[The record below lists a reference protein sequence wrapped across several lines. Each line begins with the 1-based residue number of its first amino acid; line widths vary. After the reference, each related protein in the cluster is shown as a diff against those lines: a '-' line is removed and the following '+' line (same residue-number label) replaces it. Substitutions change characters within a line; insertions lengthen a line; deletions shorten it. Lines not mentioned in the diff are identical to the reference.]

1 VPKYIAPSPHP
12 LATGD
17 PHTQYATNTEFDDH
31 NARHEP
37 GGGDAMAVD
46 AVAATGSL
54 RTLGTGAQQAAV
66 GTHVTPA
73 MTATV
78 AGHVPVPPND
88 ATKFLDGTGVFSAP
102 VVSPNIKQTEQ
113 DFGATAVSE
122 ATFTV
127 VDADVSGSSQIIAQ
141 LAYVAPTDKAIE
153 EVYMEQPMKIA
164 CAPGTGQ
171 FDMLVQT
178 EGDVSDKFVFV
189 YLVG

>member
-1 VPKYIAPSPHP
+1 MSVTH
-12 LATGD
+12 ATVVTGTNSTSYQVSKD
-17 PHTQYATNTEFDDH
+17 PWNEAHAVADGTITEAMFGLTDLTTA
-31 NARHEP
+31 NASTARH
-37 GGGDAMAVD
+37 GLV
-46 AVAATGSL
+46 L
-54 RTLGTGAQQAAV
+54 KL
-66 GTHVTPA
+66 
-73 MTATV
+73 
-78 AGHVPVPPND
+78 PND
-88 ATKFLDGTGVFSAP
+88 ATLFYDGTGAYSAP
-102 VVSPNIKQTEQ
+102 TASPNIKQTEQ